1 MRSDGSAEP
10 SFVYG
15 TAGRQLGT
23 DLDHIPA
30 TDLTADTGEAGAK
43 DSYLQLVPA
52 VDQAVRLLFSLAHTV
67 GGEASLTQLTKD
79 VGISKSKGLAILNT
93 LRSSGLVT
101 RDDRT
106 KNYGLGPNLLPL
118 GRALVNNTDLSKAAT
133 PFLEDLAA
141 RTNCSIHLGVVSGE
155 TLFVVA
161 RRHAPGGSYI
171 PIDVGHRYPLTWGA
185 HGRAYLAALPPEE
198 LDRRL
203 SRSSMIQAGET
214 DRDQIDRETLRTQV
228 DEARELGYGK
238 SLGTTWSGLNAISS
252 VITVDTPETPEGWR
266 VVGCLVAVGSFST
279 DSAAEI
285 GEALVA
291 AAKEMS
297 SRLGPLLQSV
307 NLHFPLSRPLLM

>member
-1 MRSDGSAEP
+1 MA
-10 SFVYG
+10 
-15 TAGRQLGT
+15 T
-23 DLDHIPA
+23 DLDHAPS
-30 TDLTADTGEAGAK
+30 TDLTAETGEAGAK

-67 GGEASLTQLTKD
+67 GGEASLTQLSKE

-118 GRALVNNTDLSKAAT
+118 GRALINNTDLAKAAT
-133 PFLEDLAA
+133 PLLEDLAA
-141 RTNCSIHLGVVSGE
+141 KTGCSIHLGVVSGE

-185 HGRAYLAALPPEE
+185 HGRAYLAALPGAE

-203 SRSSMIQAGET
+203 NHSSMIQAGET
-214 DRDQIDRETLRTQV
+214 DRDQIDRDTLRAQV
-228 DEARELGYGK
+228 DEARALGYGK
-238 SLGTTWSGLNAISS
+238 SLGTTWSGLNAVSS

-266 VVGCLVAVGSFST
+266 VVGCIVAVGSFPVEI
-279 DSAAEI
+279 AAEI

-291 AAKEMS
+291 ASKEMS
-297 SRLGPLLQSV
+297 KRLGPLLQSV
-307 NLHFPLSRPLLM
+307 NLHFPMSRPLLM